1 MLTGARVVLTMT
13 GMRLRLALL
22 ASCIALSPL
31 CACFLA
37 GASADKKIGD
47 IVYNLNN
54 QTRWGRINDASLLVE
69 ADYRDTFLDRHR
81 LWGSEIQL
89 ADAEVLNIQVAN
101 DSEHASAFVNYSW
114 YAMKDM
120 TLHETT
126 LHQRWNARNSS
137 FALSSELVVRGD
149 PGLLSVASN
158 NGSKS
163 SVPADSHPAAP

>member
-1 MLTGARVVLTMT
+1 
-13 GMRLRLALL
+13 MRRRLIPWLV
-22 ASCIALSPL
+22 SIALAPL

-37 GASADKKIGD
+37 GASTDKKIGD

-54 QTRWGRINDASLLVE
+54 QTRWGRINDAAMMVE
-69 ADYRDTFLDRHR
+69 ADYRDAFLDRHR

-89 ADAEVLNIQVAN
+89 ADAEVLNIQIENNA
-101 DSEHASAFVNYSW
+101 EHASAFVNYSW

-137 FALSSELVVRGD
+137 FALSSEMVVRGD
-149 PGLLSVASN
+149 PGLLSAAVS
-158 NGSKS
+158 GTQHLP
-163 SVPADSHPAAP
+163 VDSHPVQ